1 MGAVPYAAMPIA
13 VEDAPAPLAR
23 APRAWLPWA
32 VAAMAATLLVGWYV
46 WPATRGDDVDVVVV
60 GDGAVVEARDE
71 IERRFRQEGMIVHV
85 VERDPCEPGLDLR
98 ALRGDAELVV
108 SSSAGRPCT
117 IVGGGGLVVEQPLGS
132 SVQGS
137 GDGWRHRSAA
147 PLFPGGDVVRCE
159 WWDTPGAGEARP
171 GLGQCV
177 GGGVQVL
184 EDGHLTDA
192 GKERFARLMVEA
204 AK

>member
-1 MGAVPYAAMPIA
+1 MPIA

-23 APRAWLPWA
+23 AHRPWLPW
-32 VAAMAATLLVGWYV
+32 VAAALAAALLVGWYL

-60 GDGAVVEARDE
+60 GNGAVVEARDE
-71 IERRFRQEGMIVHV
+71 IERRFRQEGMIVEV
-85 VERDPCEPGLDLR
+85 VERDLCEPGLDLR
-98 ALRGDAELVV
+98 ALAGDAELVV
-108 SSSAGRPCT
+108 SYRGDRSCT
-117 IVGGGGLVVEQPLGS
+117 YEGGGGLIVEQPLGS
-132 SVQGS
+132 SVDGS
-137 GDGWRHRSAA
+137 GDGWRRRAAA
-147 PLFPGGDVVRCE
+147 PLFPGGDFARCE

-177 GGGVQVL
+177 GGGVRVL

-204 AK
+204 VK